1 MLILAPLI
9 LLVAAVAALQ
19 NPHRKAASFK
29 QPANGLRKREVSSSP
44 IEHKYLNKKTE
55 SKCRTLPLVGSNM
68 SAYNS
73 LLLEF
78 QVNGTHFPQ
87 VPFDIG
93 ESYAGLLS
101 NKPHGESPGKHN
113 GESSLFF
120 WFFPSTNPAAEKEVR

>member
-1 MLILAPLI
+1 
-9 LLVAAVAALQ
+9 
-19 NPHRKAASFK
+19 
-29 QPANGLRKREVSSSP
+29 
-44 IEHKYLNKKTE
+44 
-55 SKCRTLPLVGSNM
+55 M
-68 SAYNS
+68 SAYNL

-101 NKPHGESPGKHN
+101 NKPHGEPSGKHH